1 MIIQAPCSKEL
12 PGNNSMETILWKE
25 FPGKNSLER
34 IPWIE
39 FPGNNAVETI
49 PGKQFQGNNSRKTI
63 PGKQFQGNNSR
74 ERFPG
79 KDFQGNNSMI
89 IIQTPCGT
97 VGELP
102 SCLSCKMTDLI
113 RPMSLVFRA
122 VFGLK
127 SQSLATRSH
136 SVPGVNFSVVVSNS
150 CS

>member
-1 MIIQAPCSKEL
+1 MINVKNLMIIQAPSSKEFH
-12 PGNNSMETILWKE
+12 GKNSVERIPWKE
-25 FPGKNSLER
+25 FPGK
-34 IPWIE
+34 
-39 FPGNNAVETI
+39 
-49 PGKQFQGNNSRKTI
+49 
-63 PGKQFQGNNSR
+63 
-74 ERFPG
+74 
-79 KDFQGNNSMI
+79 NSMI

-136 SVPGVNFSVVVSNS
+136 SVPGVN
-150 CS
+150 